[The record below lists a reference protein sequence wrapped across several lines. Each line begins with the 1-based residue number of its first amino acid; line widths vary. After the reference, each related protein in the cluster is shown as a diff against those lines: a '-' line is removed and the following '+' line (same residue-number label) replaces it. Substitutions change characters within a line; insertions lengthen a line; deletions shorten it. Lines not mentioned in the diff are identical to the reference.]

1 MGFQFLRLIIANE
14 IIKIKYR
21 ICQSAI
27 YFCLNLLIRKELSPL
42 NILKLVKWNNQLTIC
57 TNLTQS
63 LVLLIS
69 LMRITREVLMRK
81 KGLEIIG
88 TPKGWWV
95 HLIIQVLT
103 IRLVKNLKN
112 RKKWDVAYSTLTI
125 LVAYLANYL
134 LMPFTIQIKH
144 QKKTG
149 CKQANHFRY
158 RMWEARSSICKNR
171 CRSVCSY
178 IDLVTIMTRTLQEQE
193 CIIHI
198 LLVRQV
204 NRIKVI
210 GQRRQKNELYLWFI
224 FF

>member
-103 IRLVKNLKN
+103 GVFLAMFY
-112 RKKWDVAYSTLTI
+112 DPSI
-125 LVAYLANYL
+125 LYA
-134 LMPFTIQIKH
+134 F
-144 QKKTG
+144 
-149 CKQANHFRY
+149 
-158 RMWEARSSICKNR
+158 SSIMFINNEIYYGWWIRGLHVNGASFFFLCVYFHMFRGLYYSSFLYPRQLLWK
-171 CRSVCSY
+171 SGV
-178 IDLVTIMTRTLQEQE
+178 IILTRK
-193 CIIHI
+193 CD
-198 LLVRQV
+198 
-204 NRIKVI
+204 I
-210 GQRRQKNELYLWFI
+210 GFWISN
-224 FF
+224 